1 MRKGEVH
8 SGVGRGFRKR
18 NWNRVQRKKKRCF
31 SSFFFFFQTK
41 NALEQ
46 ITGDDVGGKV

>member
-1 MRKGEVH
+1 MVSEEVFAKEIGTE
-8 SGVGRGFRKR
+8 SRE
-18 NWNRVQRKKKRCF
+18 KKKDVF
-31 SSFFFFFQTK
+31 PLFFFFFQTK